1 MGLRRVYRADA
12 DCRVRLDV
20 SRLRSRSWGL
30 FGGQPGGHG
39 GIVCGPGVV
48 FERDSAELTAGQ
60 WFEVITPGAGGY
72 GPPAARDA
80 AAVARDLAQ
89 GAISPGTHR
98 TGYHPTPPGG
108 RCSRPPPPPPS
119 L

>member
-60 WFEVITPGAGGY
+60 WFEVITPGAAGY

-80 AAVARDLAQ
+80 VAGAPGPAAAAL
-89 GAISPGTHR
+89 
-98 TGYHPTPPGG
+98 
-108 RCSRPPPPPPS
+108 SRPPPRHGI
-119 L
+119 